1 LDLKY
6 NYSHL
11 MNNYLPAPIE
21 VARGEG
27 AYLWDVNGRRYLDFT
42 AGVAVANLG
51 HSHPKLVKTIREE
64 AQNLI
69 HVSNLFRIP
78 PQAELARVLCENSFA
93 DKCFFAN
100 SGAEAIE
107 AAIKLSRKFG
117 IEKKGGAHEVIAAE
131 GSFHGRTFGAMSAT
145 GQAKIKDGF
154 GPLVSGF
161 VHVPYG
167 DIRSVEE
174 AVTEKTAA
182 ILLEPIQGE
191 NGVVIPPPDYLKEVR
206 EVCNREGIIL
216 IFDEIQT
223 GMGRTGTLF
232 AYEGFGVAPDVMTL
246 AKGLAGG
253 LPMGACLAN
262 DRAGDLFKPG
272 DHASTFGGGPL
283 ISSVA
288 RVAVETTI
296 NDGVLENCREVGEY
310 FMSDLREIK
319 GEFDFVGEVR
329 GKGLMIGMVLER
341 GASDIVKKMMERGIL
356 VNLTAKNVVRFTPPL
371 IITRADVDIVVS
383 ALRDVFLEI

>member
-1 LDLKY
+1 MDLKFD
-6 NYSHL
+6 YSHL

-21 VARGEG
+21 IIRGNG
-27 AYLWDVNGRRYLDFT
+27 AYLWDVNGRKYLDFT
-42 AGVAVANLG
+42 AGVAVVNLG
-51 HSHPKLVKTIREE
+51 HSHPKLVSAIREE
-64 AQNLI
+64 AGNLI

-78 PQAELARVLCENSFA
+78 PQAELAEILCENSFA

-107 AAIKLSRKFG
+107 AALKLSRKFG
-117 IEKKGGAHEVIAAE
+117 IEKRGGAHEIIAAE

-145 GQAKIKDGF
+145 GQTKIRDGF

-167 DIRSVEE
+167 DIRSLEE

-182 ILLEPIQGE
+182 VLLEPIQGE
-191 NGVVIPPPDYLKEVR
+191 NGVVVPLPDYLKGVR
-206 EVCNREGIIL
+206 DVCDSEGILL

-232 AYEGFGVAPDVMTL
+232 AYEGFGVVPDVMAL

-262 DRAGDLFKPG
+262 DRAGGLFKPG

-288 RVAVETTI
+288 KVVVETTI
-296 NDGVLENCREVGEY
+296 NDGILENCRDVGEY
-310 FMSDLREIK
+310 FMSRLREIK
-319 GEFDFVGEVR
+319 GEFDFVSEVR
-329 GKGLMIGMVLER
+329 GKGLMIGMALER
-341 GASDIVKKMMERGIL
+341 GAGEITKKMMERNIL
-356 VNLTAKNVVRFTPPL
+356 INLTAKNVVRFTPPL
-371 IITRADVDIVVS
+371 IITRAEVDVVVS
-383 ALRDVFLEI
+383 ALRDVLRGI